1 MALMKK
7 FGVPFSGAAD
17 EEFDAEGADKAAPFK
32 ADQVDESRL
41 GAMKGDA
48 KYSDCRDFTNMQK
61 TMKAADGFIV
71 MKPMENF

>member
-1 MALMKK
+1 MPK

-17 EEFDAEGADKAAPFK
+17 RMIGGVDEARKAAPFK

-48 KYSDCRDFTNMQK
+48 KYNNCRDFTEMYK
-61 TMKAADGFIV
+61 TAEATDGFVV
-71 MKPMENF
+71 MKPMEKF